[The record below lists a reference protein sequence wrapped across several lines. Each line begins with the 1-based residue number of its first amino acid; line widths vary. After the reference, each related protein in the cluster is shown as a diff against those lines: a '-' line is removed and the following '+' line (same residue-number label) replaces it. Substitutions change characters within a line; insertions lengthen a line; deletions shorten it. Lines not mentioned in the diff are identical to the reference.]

1 MKEQIAETPI
11 RVIDHPKHGIRLNF
25 RTTQDQVYFNAWE
38 GRDTIARFM
47 GKCVVC
53 GRNVYSPVGNLGVTY
68 DPDPRGIFIQ
78 EHAAA
83 HLVAIEYGMT
93 GPDVPMCFACSNTQ
107 SEYNKGLQIARGQW
121 KEAK

>member
-1 MKEQIAETPI
+1 MNETKENPV
-11 RVIDHPKHGIRLNF
+11 RVVDHPKHGIRLNF
-25 RTTQDQVYFNAWE
+25 RTTQDQIFFSQWE
-38 GRDTIARFM
+38 GRDIIARFS

-53 GRNVYSPVGNLGVTY
+53 RSNVYSPLGQDGRAY

-83 HLVAIEYGMT
+83 HLVASEYGMT

-107 SEYNKGLQIARGQW
+107 SEYNKGLQIARSQW
-121 KEAK
+121 KDGQ